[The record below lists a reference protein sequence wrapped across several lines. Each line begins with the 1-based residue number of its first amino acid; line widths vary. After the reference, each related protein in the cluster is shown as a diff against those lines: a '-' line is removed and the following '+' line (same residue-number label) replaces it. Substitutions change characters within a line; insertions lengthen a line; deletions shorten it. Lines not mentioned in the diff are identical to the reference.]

1 MKLPL
6 LNIDGSKKNE
16 TIEVSDKMIKLKV
29 NHKLIKSVIDWQLNH
44 SKPRTA
50 KTKQRNQ
57 IRGSTKKIV
66 AQKGSGGARHAS
78 KKAPIFVGGGIAH
91 GPKGAV
97 YKIKKINKKVRKL
110 ALAQTLSKKNIDKN
124 LHILAD
130 VKKEV
135 KKTKEFNN
143 FLLKNN
149 MSSTLIVSDKESEKN
164 ILKSARNIKNVKIIS
179 EDGANV
185 YDLLKYKSVILT
197 TSSIKKLESRILNEK
212 N

>member
-6 LNIDGSKKNE
+6 LNIDGSKSSS
-16 TIEVSDKMIKLKV
+16 IEISDKLVKLKV
-29 NHKLIKSVIDWQLNH
+29 NYKLIKYVIDWQLNH
-44 SKPRTA
+44 SKPRIA

-57 IRGSTKKIV
+57 IKGSTKKII

-78 KKAPIFVGGGIAH
+78 KKAPIFVGGGVAH

-110 ALAQTLSKKNIDKN
+110 ALAQTLSKKNYDKN
-124 LHILAD
+124 LHVLSD
-130 VKKEV
+130 VKKEI

-143 FLLKNN
+143 FLEKNNLTNVLIISDNDTLKNIN
-149 MSSTLIVSDKESEKN
+149 
-164 ILKSARNIKNVKIIS
+164 KSARNIKNLKLIKQ
-179 EDGANV
+179 DGTNV
-185 YDLLKYKSVILT
+185 YDLFKYQNVLM
-197 TSSIKKLESRILNEK
+197 TSTSIKKLQDRILNEK

>member
-6 LNIDGSKKNE
+6 LNIDGIKKD
-16 TIEVSDKMIKLKV
+16 TIEVSDKIVNLKV
-29 NHKLIKSVIDWQLNH
+29 NHKLIKFVIDWQINH
-44 SKPRTA
+44 AKPRTA

-57 IRGSTKKIV
+57 IRGSTRKIV

-78 KKAPIFVGGGIAH
+78 KKAPLFVGGGVAH

-110 ALAQTLSKKNIDKN
+110 ALAQTLSKKNLDKN
-124 LHILAD
+124 LYILED

-143 FLLKNN
+143 FILKNN
-149 MSSTLIVSDKESEKN
+149 LVNLLIISDTDTLKN
-164 ILKSARNIKNVKIIS
+164 INKSARNIK
-179 EDGANV
+179 
-185 YDLLKYKSVILT
+185 DL
-197 TSSIKKLESRILNEK
+197 KLI
-212 N
+212 